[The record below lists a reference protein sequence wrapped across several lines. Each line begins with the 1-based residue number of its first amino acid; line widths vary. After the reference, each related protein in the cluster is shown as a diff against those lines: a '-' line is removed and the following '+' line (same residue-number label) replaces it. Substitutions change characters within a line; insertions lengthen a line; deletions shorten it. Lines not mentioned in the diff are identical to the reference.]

1 MNSRLLRNLNNFRI
15 PCTLSW
21 QQAGQVFCL
30 LPKRFLLL
38 THLRKCGIIKVE
50 VINMAKQ
57 QIERER
63 LSIDVLP
70 TEHRQIKVYATLH
83 GKTIRDYILESV
95 RERLRQE
102 SEEKELSVLSTRLEK
117 DPILKKLWDNKKDA
131 AYDKL

>member
-1 MNSRLLRNLNNFRI
+1 
-15 PCTLSW
+15 
-21 QQAGQVFCL
+21 
-30 LPKRFLLL
+30 
-38 THLRKCGIIKVE
+38 
-50 VINMAKQ
+50 MAKQ